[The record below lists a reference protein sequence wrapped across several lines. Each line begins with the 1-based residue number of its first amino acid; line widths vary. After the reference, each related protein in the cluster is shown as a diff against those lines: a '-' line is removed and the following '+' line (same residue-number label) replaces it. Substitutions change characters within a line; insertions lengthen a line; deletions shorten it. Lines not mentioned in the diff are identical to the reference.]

1 MMCACEQTFNWIETQ
16 GQEMRDL
23 VVRWAG
29 INTHTFNKSGLEQMT
44 GDLVQVFSV
53 LKEEIKKVPMA
64 PVTFFDHTGRPS
76 VHALAD
82 ALIIQKR
89 PQAAKQAL
97 LVCHMDTVYPL
108 DHHFHKVV
116 ELDRHTLNGPG
127 VTDAKGGLVVILKAL
142 QALEQSPL
150 GKNIG
155 WKALI
160 NTDEEIGSPS
170 SLPLLVDLAGRC
182 HIGLVFEPCLDN
194 GHLVGARKG
203 SANFTF
209 AAKGKSAHAGRNIRE
224 GRNAIEAL
232 ARCIPPVSDLNGQR
246 EHLTVNIGIMRGGT
260 AANVVAETA
269 SASCNVRFMNKEDL
283 DFFEKKVGKLV
294 AAVAKDTGV
303 EITFQGKISAP
314 PKPLEGKTLELFKH
328 IQKCGRE
335 LGLDIQWEDSGG
347 VCDGNRLQAAGLPTV
362 DTLGAQGGNIHSDQE
377 FLRVNS
383 LIERTK
389 LTVLTLMKWASGEW
403 KLS

>member
-16 GQEMRDL
+16 GREMREL
-23 VVRWAG
+23 VARWAG

-44 GDLVQVFSV
+44 GELVQAFSV
-53 LKEEIKKVPMA
+53 LKEEIKKAPMA
-64 PVTFFDHTGRPS
+64 PVTFFDHSGRPS

-82 ALIIQKR
+82 TLVIQKR

-97 LVCHMDTVYPL
+97 LVCHMDTVYPP
-108 DHHFHKVV
+108 DHHFQKVV
-116 ELDRHTLNGPG
+116 ELDRDTLNGPG
-127 VTDAKGGLVVILKAL
+127 VTDAKGGIAVMLKAL

-160 NTDEEIGSPS
+160 TTDEEIGSPS
-170 SLPLLVDLAGRC
+170 SLPLLVDYAGRC
-182 HIGLVFEPCLDN
+182 QIGLVFEPCLDN

-209 AAKGKSAHAGRNIRE
+209 AAKGKSAHAGRNIGE

-232 ARCIPPVSDLNGQR
+232 ARCIPPVTDLNGKR
-246 EHLTVNIGIMRGGT
+246 EHLTVNIGVMHGGT
-260 AANVVAETA
+260 AANVVAEMA
-269 SASCNVRFMNKEDL
+269 SASCNVRFMGKEDL

-294 AAVAKDTGV
+294 AAVSKDTGV

-314 PKPLEGKTLELFKH
+314 PKPLAGKTLEVFKH
-328 IQKCGRE
+328 VQKCGRE
-335 LGLDIQWEDSGG
+335 LGLDIRWEDSGG

-362 DTLGAQGGNIHSDQE
+362 DTLGVQGGNIHSDKE
-377 FLRVNS
+377 FLRVSS

-389 LTVLTLMKWASGEW
+389 LTALTLMKWAGGEW